1 MRTTPT
7 KVDNAHDND
16 DDDDTNDTMPDV
28 LYGAHT
34 TSDKT
39 CWDTLQK
46 YLFFPVLPGK
56 NGNRRQMN
64 DHPSFPYLI
73 LFSITQELHTLV
85 SRPKQ
90 QRTRGGEGA
99 YFFCLKVLAVWHKRY
114 KINELSQLFFSEVV
128 A

>member
-1 MRTTPT
+1 MLGHIT
-7 KVDNAHDND
+7 KI
-16 DDDDTNDTMPDV
+16 P
-28 LYGAHT
+28 
-34 TSDKT
+34 
-39 CWDTLQK
+39 
-46 YLFFPVLPGK
+46 LFPCAPGK

-99 YFFCLKVLAVWHKRY
+99 YFFCLEVLAVWHKRY

>member
-34 TSDKT
+34 TSYKT

-64 DHPSFPYLI
+64 DHPSFP
-73 LFSITQELHTLV
+73 
-85 SRPKQ
+85 
-90 QRTRGGEGA
+90 
-99 YFFCLKVLAVWHKRY
+99 
-114 KINELSQLFFSEVV
+114 
-128 A
+128 

>member
-16 DDDDTNDTMPDV
+16 DDDDNNDTMPDV

-46 YLFFPVLPGK
+46 YLFFSVLPGK

-64 DHPSFPYLI
+64 DHPSSLYLI

-99 YFFCLKVLAVWHKRY
+99 YFFCLEVLTVWHKRY